1 MLTGPVLIGSSG
13 VNFGM
18 CTMFDNYY
26 HLAVARR
33 GRTGVRTG
41 WSKSRSEM
49 MAPMFLVGTI
59 WF

>member
-1 MLTGPVLIGSSG
+1 
-13 VNFGM
+13 
-18 CTMFDNYY
+18 MFDNYY
-26 HLAVARR
+26 HLAVPRR

-41 WSKSRSEM
+41 WFKSRSEM